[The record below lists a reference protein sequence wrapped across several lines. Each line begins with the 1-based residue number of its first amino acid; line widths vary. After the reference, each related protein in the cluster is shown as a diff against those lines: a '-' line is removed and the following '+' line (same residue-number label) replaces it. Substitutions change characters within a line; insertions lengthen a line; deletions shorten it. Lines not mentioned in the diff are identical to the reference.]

1 VWHGRLAAE
10 LGLTGVVGPDQL
22 RALLLGR
29 DPITDM
35 ELLAAK
41 GRPRTITAY
50 DVTFSAPKWVSL
62 LWAFAS
68 PEVAAVASIAPMEA
82 VAAALDL
89 LERRA
94 GATRQQTDGVRQRIP
109 TGVGGPPSQLGA
121 PCSDR
126 RFRRMPRAQ
135 RPYGLPFWRGPYRRL
150 RAVRRGPGA
159 PVRCPPLPRVS
170 GSVPVTR
177 RSSRDHRG
185 RCAMSHRRVW
195 SRPRFLRQTW

>member
-109 TGVGGPPSQLGA
+109 TGVGGHL
-121 PCSDR
+121 
-126 RFRRMPRAQ
+126 
-135 RPYGLPFWRGPYRRL
+135 
-150 RAVRRGPGA
+150 
-159 PVRCPPLPRVS
+159 
-170 GSVPVTR
+170 
-177 RSSRDHRG
+177 RSSARHAPIADSGACLARNARTDCRSGAAPIGVCEQFVADQAPPFDALLFRG
-185 RCAMSHRRVW
+185 
-195 SRPRFLRQTW
+195 